1 MSKKSAISVN
11 EYINNPKW
19 YIITAIS
26 GNEESVIKNL
36 KGKIASY
43 GYTDKVRDIK
53 LIKEK
58 IVKIEEYSA
67 DNAPANVGKKL
78 KNVQWKTIEKNGKVY
93 YQSIKT
99 EEKNKFSGYI
109 FISMFMDD
117 EIWFLIRN
125 TQLVTGIVGSSG
137 KNAKPVPISD
147 YEIERL
153 LNVEDNFN
161 DLITSFDENSSDI
174 LNSNIS
180 EIYKEDDSIVLESI
194 VYSADF
200 DVNDQVM
207 IISGDM
213 ENQVATVISK
223 NDSKGIAIVEV
234 EIFNRKS
241 KAEINYSN
249 LKKIN

>member
-1 MSKKSAISVN
+1 MSKKAAISVN
-11 EYINNPKW
+11 EYIDNPKW

-43 GYTDKVRDIK
+43 GYADKIRDIK
-53 LIKEK
+53 IIKEK
-58 IVKIEEYSA
+58 IVKIEEFSA
-67 DNAPANVGKKL
+67 DNAPSNVGKKL
-78 KNVQWKTIEKNGKVY
+78 KNVQWKTIEKNGKVF

-109 FISMFMDD
+109 FINMFMDD

-153 LNVEDNFN
+153 LNSDNNFN
-161 DLITSFDENSSDI
+161 DLINNENSSEIFD
-174 LNSNIS
+174 NNIS
-180 EIYKEDDSIVLESI
+180 EIYKDDNSIVLESVI
-194 VYSADF
+194 YSANF
-200 DVNDQVM
+200 DINDQVK

-213 ENQVATVISK
+213 ENQIATVISK

-249 LKKIN
+249 LEKIN